1 MSSVYPVKPELRSYV
16 MWSVFDGC
24 GMGPQA
30 AKEADYILKEVHTFE
45 VDPYAM
51 KISKKNHPES
61 IQHGCVTNCTYE
73 RMKDSPPDV
82 IIGGSPCQG
91 FSSAGFQ
98 RGLEDSRSRLF
109 WEWIRIRDLALELNP
124 DCVFILEN
132 VKMKK
137 EWVDKLS
144 DAVGVR
150 PIIINSS
157 LMTAQNRVRLYW
169 TNIPNVQQPNDHEVK
184 LKDILEVGGFV
195 TDREKSYCIDANY
208 FKGGNVKN
216 YLQKHRRQIVFSP
229 QGLAHVAN
237 ADLKGNES
245 IQRVYHED
253 GKAPTM
259 TTCGGGHR
267 EPKVLVHPASIVGR
281 RLNDRGV
288 REDYNK
294 AVPLTQCLQVKH
306 NPDKSGC
313 LTTVEKDNVVSLN
326 PPGRYPN
333 AYEDEQLMW
342 RKLTPLECERLQGV
356 PDGYTE
362 GVSNT
367 QRYKMLGNGFTIP
380 VISHILSHALEENLH
395 G

>member
-1 MSSVYPVKPELRSYV
+1 MSSVYPVKRVRPII
-16 MWSVFDGC
+16 MWSIFDGC
-24 GMGPQA
+24 GMGVQA
-30 AKEADYILKEVHTFE
+30 AKEENYILKEVHTFE
-45 VDPYAM
+45 VDKYAM
-51 KISKKNHPES
+51 QISKKNHPES

-73 RMKDSPPDV
+73 AMEYSPPDV

-98 RGLEDSRSRLF
+98 KGLEDSRSRLF
-109 WEWIRIRDLALELNP
+109 WEWIRIRDIALELNP

-144 DAVGVR
+144 DEVGVR
-150 PIIINSS
+150 PITINSS
-157 LMTAQNRVRLYW
+157 LVSAQNRVRLYW
-169 TNIPNVQQPNDHEVK
+169 SNKPITVPEDMGVK
-184 LKDILEVGGFV
+184 LKSILEIGGFV

-216 YLQKHRRQIVFSP
+216 YLEKHRRQLVFSP

-237 ADLKGNES
+237 ADINGNDSLK
-245 IQRVYHED
+245 RVYHED
-253 GKAPTM
+253 GKSPTV
-259 TTCGGGHR
+259 TAAGGGNT

-281 RLNDRGV
+281 RLNDKGV

-294 AVPLTQCLQVKH
+294 DLKMTQCLQVKH

-313 LTTVEKDNVVSLN
+313 LTTVEKDNVLSLN

-342 RKLTPLECERLQGV
+342 RKLTPMECERLQTL

-367 QRYKMLGNGFTIP
+367 QRYKMLGNGFTVK
-380 VISHILSHALEENLH
+380 VIRHILRCTL